1 MRFDIN
7 QLEEILSTVSRNKLR
22 SVLTAFG
29 VFWGIFML
37 VILNGGG
44 LGFMQMMTANFEGF
58 TTNSGFIMSSSTE
71 LAYKGFQKG
80 RVWSLDSGDPVA
92 VKQSVDGVDVVAPI
106 VFTFGATA
114 VYGEQS
120 ASCSMKGITPDYG
133 AIEEQNLAFGRALNA
148 MDIAEE
154 RKVCIIGSR
163 LRESLFPGIENP
175 CGMAVKVDG
184 IYYRIIGVYAK
195 GSGNMSIGSNTEETV
210 VVPIKLMQ
218 SIYNRGNN
226 VDMISFKAKPG
237 YSISELE
244 KQVTPIIKK
253 RHFISP
259 DDRQAVI
266 FFNSEAMFS
275 MIDSLFK
282 GINILTWMI
291 GLGTLLAGA
300 IGVSNIMMVTV
311 RERTSEI
318 GIRRA
323 IGAKPVD
330 IMMQI
335 LMESVLI
342 TIVAGLSGITLG
354 VMVLSALEYG
364 VNMADGTDYSFLI
377 PFSEA
382 VGALLILVVF
392 GALAGMAPAYRAM
405 SIKPIDAMRDE

>member
-1 MRFDIN
+1 MRFDID
-7 QLEEILSTVSRNKLR
+7 QLEEILSTVSRNKMR

-37 VILNGGG
+37 VVLSGGG

-58 TTNSGFIMSSSTE
+58 ATNSGFIMTSSTE

-80 RVWSLDSGDPVA
+80 RMWNLDSTDPEV
-92 VKQSVDGVDVVAPI
+92 VKQFVDGVEVVAPI
-106 VFTFGATA
+106 VFS
-114 VYGEQS
+114 YGTKAIYGDKS
-120 ASCSMKGITPDYG
+120 VSCSVKGITTDYG
-133 AIEEQNLAFGRALNA
+133 AIEDQNLSCGRTLNA
-148 MDIAEE
+148 MDVIEG

-163 LRESLFPGIENP
+163 IHESLFLVVPDP

-184 IYYRIIGVYAK
+184 VYYRIIGVYSK
-195 GSGNMSIGSNTEETV
+195 GSGSMAIGSNTEETV
-210 VVPIKLMQ
+210 IVPLGLMQ
-218 SIYNRGNN
+218 DIYNRGNRI
-226 VDMISFKAKPG
+226 DMLTFKAKLG
-237 YSISELE
+237 FSVSELE
-244 KQVTPIIKK
+244 KQITPILKK

-259 DDRQAVI
+259 DDRQAVV

-275 MIDSLFK
+275 MVESLFK
-282 GINILTWMI
+282 GISILTWMI

-323 IGAKPVD
+323 IGAKPLD
-330 IMMQI
+330 IMVQI

-354 VMVLSALEYG
+354 VMVLAALEYG

-377 PFSEA
+377 PFGDA
-382 VGALLILVVF
+382 VGALLMLTVF

-405 SIKPIDAMRDE
+405 SVKPIDAMHDE